1 MRCPDLSEGHMTGL
15 VRRVSICQLSVQLMV
30 GPEREGGERFE
41 EAQVIL
47 DKNLFRKPP
56 LVLII
61 RGYTARCI
69 SVYVCVQTRA

>member
-1 MRCPDLSEGHMTGL
+1 
-15 VRRVSICQLSVQLMV
+15 MV

-61 RGYTARCI
+61 RGYTARCV